1 MSFTSL
7 GMEDARAMHPELA
20 LREGRDRDQ
29 VALIQVVD
37 CSFRLFEE
45 TCRLESFFL

>member
-7 GMEDARAMHPELA
+7 EDARAMYPELA
-20 LREGRDRDQ
+20 LRESRDRDQ
-29 VALIQVVD
+29 VALIQVMD
-37 CSFRLFEE
+37 CTFRLFEE